1 MAIRYEYF
9 YSSLFYTPLNEGSR
23 DDLAYFMSM
32 SSMVASE
39 QEEDEG

>member
-23 DDLAYFMSM
+23 DDLAYFMST
-32 SSMVASE
+32 MVASE